1 MGHSVVASDDFP
13 YLSIRVAVRDW
24 EVHQQALIDT
34 GFTGDLVV
42 PEGSLPQDIGNPDHV
57 RVYRVADDRFTR
69 APMFTGELEVMG
81 LPLIQDVTVAE
92 LGSRYLIGLGIIE
105 RYVVTLER
113 GERVIIEG

>member
-1 MGHSVVASDDFP
+1 MGYSVVASDDFP

-81 LPLIQDVTVAE
+81 LPPIRHVTIAE

-113 GERVIIEG
+113 GERVVVEL